1 MRNETQQLDD
11 HLPPPAG
18 AGEDRRPKS
27 DSGSSHSVSSPWGD
41 RVLFGV
47 AGLVLGFAAAY
58 VYLEKVP
65 TGVPAA
71 EDPHAGVAGVGP
83 GASRDLPGSG
93 GGAPAISMDPALK
106 QRVAELQAAVDKASG
121 DYELLVK
128 LGNAAYD
135 ADDPRVAVDSYE
147 KALKIKGSDVN
158 VLTDLG
164 VSYRNLGDAEKAL
177 ECFTRALTMNPKH
190 WPAAFNQALILG
202 VDKGDTKKAREILV
216 RLRKEHP
223 EIPSLERLQTA
234 LDEQA
239 KK

>member
-1 MRNETQQLDD
+1 MRNESKRADD
-11 HLPPPAG
+11 HLPPPPEARETHG
-18 AGEDRRPKS
+18 
-27 DSGSSHSVSSPWGD
+27 SGSHPGARPAGSTAWGD

-65 TGVPAA
+65 TAVPAA

-106 QRVAELQAAVDKASG
+106 QRVAELQDAVAKAPT

-177 ECFTRALTMNPKH
+177 DCFKRALTLDPKH
-190 WPAAFNQALILG
+190 WPAAFNEALILG
-202 VDKGDTKKAREILV
+202 VDKGETKKAQEILV

-234 LDEQA
+234 LAEQT